1 MTDHTNETSC
11 TKPFA
16 SQSVIPPMTVSHA
29 QPAAAWNG
37 ASTVSTIGSHG
48 HISVHPTRRSQPD
61 SDHDR
66 IPASDA
72 HELVPTGLQRKFVR
86 SRRRTGVGGC

>member
-16 SQSVIPPMTVSHA
+16 SQSVIPPMTVSQA

-48 HISVHPTRRSQPD
+48 HISVHPTRRSQPHTC
-61 SDHDR
+61 HDR
-66 IPASDA
+66 IPASHA
-72 HELVPTGLQRKFVR
+72 HELVPAGLQRKFVGG
-86 SRRRTGVGGC
+86 RRRTGVGGR